1 MVADAERR
9 VTNTGLEDI
18 IGTSGTGTVNNE
30 NLYIVIRMQF
40 SFSHVLDVHLFGS
53 MQMDGMMSGCHNS
66 QFQHDIWKHYHL
78 MNAISLSNLFT
89 IIQLIE
95 SVALKHLYNARSKSM
110 S

>member
-40 SFSHVLDVHLFGS
+40 SFSHVLDLHLVQCKWMG
-53 MQMDGMMSGCHNS
+53 
-66 QFQHDIWKHYHL
+66 
-78 MNAISLSNLFT
+78 
-89 IIQLIE
+89 
-95 SVALKHLYNARSKSM
+95 
-110 S
+110 

>member
-53 MQMDGMMSGCHNS
+53 MQMDGMMSGCRMS
-66 QFQHDIWKHYHL
+66 QF
-78 MNAISLSNLFT
+78 AIPT
-89 IIQLIE
+89 
-95 SVALKHLYNARSKSM
+95 
-110 S
+110 